1 MKLKLEK
8 KDGIDVVVYAD
19 GPPGWSRPA
28 SADEVVL
35 WTRIVELEQALHE
48 TIETLDM
55 AWLAHNRLPLV
66 TEEMKVNRA
75 GFLKRMRSLMGSV
88 NK

>member
-19 GPPGWSRPA
+19 CRPGWSRPA

-35 WTRIVELEQALHE
+35 WNRIVELEMALREAMGWNWLDEDSPPPQEVVDQCNNALME
-48 TIETLDM
+48 T
-55 AWLAHNRLPLV
+55 
-66 TEEMKVNRA
+66 
-75 GFLKRMRSLMGSV
+75 GSHG
-88 NK
+88 